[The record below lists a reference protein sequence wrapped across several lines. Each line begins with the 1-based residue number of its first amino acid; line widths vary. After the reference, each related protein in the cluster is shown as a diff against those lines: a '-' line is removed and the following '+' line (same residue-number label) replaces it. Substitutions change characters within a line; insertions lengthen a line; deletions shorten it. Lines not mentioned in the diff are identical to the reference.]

1 MIWECAALL
10 QGVCLA
16 RLTNQIWSF
25 AQMDVAGS
33 SKHQSSLLVQAFG
46 ELPDERVEL
55 DGLGYAQALCRLGNE
70 GGHG

>member
-1 MIWECAALL
+1 MWQA
-10 QGVCLA
+10 
-16 RLTNQIWSF
+16 
-25 AQMDVAGS
+25 VAGS

-46 ELPDERVEL
+46 ELADERVEL